1 MLAGMGPS
9 EAEGSCIA
17 RIAQHFEHGIVL
29 QRHPMQLACMR
40 TDANTAWEEQP
51 LVAKVFDRGPGGPSA
66 FEGGKQQT
74 NGLLDLG
81 IGIEDDGLILC
92 VEQTDRQR
100 HFQRCATGFVENP
113 ALQACLQNM
122 ELGLRHRS
130 FYYVSSKVNPF
141 DPLFD
146 RYHLPCVFHGSEGDT
161 TPYRTTFLRPSS
173 ADDAALD
180 TGRYALRA
188 HGARGLTLMRDTADR
203 PHPLYESTYLCQGS

>member
-51 LVAKVFDRGPGGPSA
+51 LVAEVFDRGPGGPSA
-66 FEGGKQQT
+66 FEGGNQQT

-113 ALQACLQNM
+113 ALQACLQDM

-130 FYYVSSKVNPF
+130 FYYVSS
-141 DPLFD
+141 
-146 RYHLPCVFHGSEGDT
+146 GSSSRKTSSEASTEDT
-161 TPYRTTFLRPSS
+161 
-173 ADDAALD
+173 
-180 TGRYALRA
+180 
-188 HGARGLTLMRDTADR
+188 
-203 PHPLYESTYLCQGS
+203 